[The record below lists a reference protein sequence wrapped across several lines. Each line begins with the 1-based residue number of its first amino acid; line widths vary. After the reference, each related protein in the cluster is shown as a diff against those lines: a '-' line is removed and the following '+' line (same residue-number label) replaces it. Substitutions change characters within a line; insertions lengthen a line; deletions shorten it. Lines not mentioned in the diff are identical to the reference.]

1 MLELILLESEQL
13 RGFAGIDWLC
23 GCGTK
28 SATINLINDVET
40 VGDLDYSGKFYFC
53 FHYVTDVCITKNI

>member
-28 SATINLINDVET
+28 SATINRINDVESRNSHSYK
-40 VGDLDYSGKFYFC
+40 VIC
-53 FHYVTDVCITKNI
+53 FLAI